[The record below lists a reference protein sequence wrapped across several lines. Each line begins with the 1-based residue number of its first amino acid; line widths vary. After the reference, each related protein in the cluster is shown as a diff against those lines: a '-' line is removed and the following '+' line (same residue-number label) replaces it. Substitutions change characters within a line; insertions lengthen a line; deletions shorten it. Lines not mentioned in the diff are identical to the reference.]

1 MLKNILSNWVGIV
14 ILGLIGIVLTP
25 IMVHGL
31 GNLYYGM
38 WILAASI
45 GDYSG
50 LLDLGMRT
58 TIFRFVAYY
67 RGGNQRSDLD
77 QAFATGLV
85 ISTLAML
92 ASFVAVFILSLALP
106 PFFHFTGEDRR
117 IFATLVIL
125 LGSHVAVAFP
135 TQFLSSYLR
144 GLERFDLYNLGL
156 VFAGVLRG
164 IFLITLI
171 KMGYGIIPVGV
182 AAVSVGV
189 IGLGFHWILVKKA
202 DPELRVAL
210 AHLTWAKTKEM
221 LNYGF
226 YSFVT
231 NSGEMLR
238 YYTDS
243 IVIGRVLNVAL
254 ITPFGIATR
263 LIDYFKTVSGGVSG
277 PIMVRLSELSGGGH
291 EEAQRREFLR
301 FTRFSM
307 LLCVFVGGLL
317 ILDGKLVIQIWMG
330 NGFSDSYPILVV
342 LTVAYI
348 VTFGQVPCQLVIF
361 ARGKNH
367 RPISWWTLAEGVA
380 NLALSIYW
388 ARSMGLVGVALGTAV
403 PLMLSKLFIQPWY
416 ALHDLG
422 IRAWDYVLHGLARA
436 SGVGGIFLAVGW
448 FLADRIA
455 VPVNLLGLVAIC
467 SLQSL
472 AFVALFYFLGLHADD
487 RSDLRQRIRRLV
499 SAAGFGKA
507 A

>member
-1 MLKNILSNWVGIV
+1 
-14 ILGLIGIVLTP
+14 
-25 IMVHGL
+25 MVHGL

-92 ASFVAVFILSLALP
+92 ASFVAVFILSLVLP

-125 LGSHVAVAFP
+125 LGSH
-135 TQFLSSYLR
+135 
-144 GLERFDLYNLGL
+144 
-156 VFAGVLRG
+156 
-164 IFLITLI
+164 
-171 KMGYGIIPVGV
+171 IPVAA
-182 AAVSVGV
+182 AAVTVGV

-221 LNYGF
+221 LSYGF

-277 PIMVRLSELSGGGH
+277 PIMVRLSELSGGGNV
-291 EEAQRREFLR
+291 EAQRREFLR

-330 NGFSDSYPILVV
+330 NGFSDSYAILVV

-367 RPISWWTLAEGVA
+367 RPISWWTLVEGVA
-380 NLALSIYW
+380 NLALSVYW

-436 SGVGGIFLAVGW
+436 TGVGGIFLAAGW

-455 VPVNLLGLVAIC
+455 VPVNLFGLVAIC

-472 AFVALFYFLGLHADD
+472 AFVALFYFLGLHAED
-487 RSDLRQRIRRLV
+487 RSDLRQRIRRLA
-499 SAAGFGKA
+499 SAVGFGKA

>member
-1 MLKNILSNWVGIV
+1 VLKNILSNWVGIV
-14 ILGLIGIVLTP
+14 ILGMIGIFLTP
-25 IMVHGL
+25 IMVHGV

-67 RGGNQRSDLD
+67 RGGNQRSALD
-77 QAFATGLV
+77 QAFATGLA
-85 ISTLAML
+85 ISMLAML
-92 ASFVAVFILSLALP
+92 ASFIGVYILSLVLP

-135 TQFLSSYLR
+135 SQFFSSYLR

-156 VFAGVLRG
+156 VLSGVLRG
-164 IFLITLI
+164 IFLIGLI

-182 AAVSVGV
+182 AALTVGV
-189 IGLGFHWILVKKA
+189 IGLGFHWILVKRA
-202 DPELRVAL
+202 DPELRLAL
-210 AHLTWAKTKEM
+210 AHLTWVKTKEM

-254 ITPFGIATR
+254 ITQFGIATR
-263 LIDYFKTVSGGVSG
+263 LMDYFKTVSGGVSG
-277 PIMVRLSELSGGGH
+277 PIMVRLSELSGAGH
-291 EEAQRREFLR
+291 DEAQRREFLR

-307 LLCVFVGGLL
+307 LLCALVGGLL

-330 NGFSDSYPILVV
+330 NGFADSYPILVV

-348 VTFGQVPCQLVIF
+348 VTFGQVPCQLVVF
-361 ARGKNH
+361 ARGNNH
-367 RPISWWTLAEGVA
+367 KTISWWTLAEGVV
-380 NLALSIYW
+380 NLVLSVYW
-388 ARSMGLVGVALGTAV
+388 ARTMGLVGVALGTAV
-403 PLMLSKLFIQPWY
+403 PLMVSKLFIQPWY

-436 SGVGGIFLAVGW
+436 TGVGGIFLAAGW
-448 FLADRIA
+448 FIADRIA
-455 VPVNLLGLVAIC
+455 VPVNFLGLVEIC

-472 AFVALFYFLGLHADD
+472 VFVALIYLLGLHADD
-487 RSDLRQRIRRLV
+487 RSDLRQRMRRLA
-499 SAAGFGKA
+499 SALRFGKA

>member
-14 ILGLIGIVLTP
+14 ILGVIGIVLTP

-67 RGGNQRSDLD
+67 RGGNQRSALD
-77 QAFATGLV
+77 QAFATGLA

-92 ASFVAVFILSLALP
+92 ASLVAVFILSLVLP
-106 PFFHFTGEDRR
+106 PFFHFTGENRR
-117 IFATLVIL
+117 VFAILIIL

-144 GLERFDLYNLGL
+144 GLERFDYYNLGL
-156 VFAGVLRG
+156 VVAGLLRG
-164 IFLITLI
+164 IVLIALI
-171 KMGYGIIPVGV
+171 KMGFGIVPVGV
-182 AAVSVGV
+182 AAVTVGV
-189 IGLGFHWILVKKA
+189 ISLGFHWILIKKA
-202 DPELRVAL
+202 DPELRVEAG
-210 AHLTWAKTKEM
+210 HLTWVKTKEM

-243 IVIGRVLNVAL
+243 IVIGRVLNVAM

-277 PIMVRLSELSGGGH
+277 PIMVRLSELSGAGH
-291 EEAQRREFLR
+291 EESSRREFLR

-307 LLCVFVGGLL
+307 LICFFVGGLL
-317 ILDGKLVIQIWMG
+317 ILDGRLVVQIWMG
-330 NGFSDSYPILVV
+330 NGFSESYPIMVV

-348 VTFGQVPCQLVIF
+348 VTFGQVPCQLIVF
-361 ARGKNH
+361 ARGKHH
-367 RPISWWTLAEGVA
+367 RAISWWTLAEGVA
-380 NLALSIYW
+380 NLVLSIYW
-388 ARSMGLVGVALGTAV
+388 ARTMGLVGVALGTAV

-416 ALHDLG
+416 ALRDLG

-436 SGVGGIFLAVGW
+436 TGVGGIFLAVGW

-472 AFVALFYFLGLHADD
+472 VFVALVYLLGLHAED
-487 RSDLRQRIRRLV
+487 RTDLRQRLRRL
-499 SAAGFGKA
+499 AAAVGFGKA

>member
-14 ILGLIGIVLTP
+14 VLGIIGVILTP

-67 RGGNQRSDLD
+67 RGGSQRGELN
-77 QAFATGLV
+77 QAFATGLA
-85 ISTLAML
+85 ISTIAML
-92 ASFVAVFILSLALP
+92 ASFVAVFILSFVLP
-106 PFFHFTGEDRR
+106 PFFHFSGEDRR
-117 IFATLVIL
+117 VFAILIIL

-144 GLERFDLYNLGL
+144 GLERFDYYNLGL
-156 VFAGVLRG
+156 VVAGLLRG
-164 IFLITLI
+164 IFLIALI
-171 KMGYGIIPVGV
+171 KMGYGIIPVGA
-182 AAVSVGV
+182 AAVTVGV
-189 IGLGFHWILVKKA
+189 IGLAFHWILVKKA
-202 DPELRVAL
+202 DPELRLEV
-210 AHLTWAKTKEM
+210 AHLTWGKTKEM

-243 IVIGRVLNVAL
+243 IVIGRVLSVAL

-307 LLCVFVGGLL
+307 LLCFFVGGLL
-317 ILDGKLVIQIWMG
+317 ILDGRLVVQIWMG
-330 NGFSDSYPILVV
+330 NGFSDSYPILAV

-348 VTFGQVPCQLVIF
+348 VTFGQVPCQLIVF
-361 ARGKNH
+361 ARGNNH
-367 RPISWWTLAEGVA
+367 RAISWWTLVEGVA
-380 NLALSIYW
+380 NLVLSIYW
-388 ARSMGLVGVALGTAV
+388 ARTMGLVGVALGTAV
-403 PLMLSKLFIQPWY
+403 PLMVSKLFIQPWY
-416 ALHDLG
+416 ALRDL
-422 IRAWDYVLHGLARA
+422 RLSAWTYIWHGLARA
-436 SGVGGIFLAVGW
+436 TGVGVIFLALGW
-448 FLADRIA
+448 LLAAKIA
-455 VPVNLLGLVAIC
+455 LPVNMLGLVVIC
-467 SLQSL
+467 SLQSVVFFL
-472 AFVALFYFLGLHADD
+472 LVYFFGLHSED
-487 RSDLRQRIRRLV
+487 RSDMQQRIRRLA
-499 SAAGFGKA
+499 SAIGVRKA

>member
-1 MLKNILSNWVGIV
+1 
-14 ILGLIGIVLTP
+14 
-25 IMVHGL
+25 
-31 GNLYYGM
+31 
-38 WILAASI
+38 
-45 GDYSG
+45 
-50 LLDLGMRT
+50 LGMRT

-67 RGGNQRSDLD
+67 RGGNQRSALD
-77 QAFATGLV
+77 QAFATGLA

-92 ASFVAVFILSLALP
+92 ASWVAVFILSLVLP
-106 PFFHFTGEDRR
+106 PFFHFTGENRR
-117 IFATLVIL
+117 VFAILVIL

-144 GLERFDLYNLGL
+144 GLERFDYYNLGL
-156 VFAGVLRG
+156 VVAGLLRG
-164 IFLITLI
+164 IVLIALI
-171 KMGYGIIPVGV
+171 KMGFGIVPVGV
-182 AAVSVGV
+182 AAVTVGV
-189 IGLGFHWILVKKA
+189 ISLGFHWLLVKKA
-202 DPELRVAL
+202 DPDMRL
-210 AHLTWAKTKEM
+210 AMTHLTWVKTKEM

-263 LIDYFKTVSGGVSG
+263 LIGVSG

-291 EEAQRREFLR
+291 EESSRREFLR

-307 LLCVFVGGLL
+307 LICFFVGGLL
-317 ILDGKLVIQIWMG
+317 ILDGRLVVQIWMG
-330 NGFSDSYPILVV
+330 NGFSDSYPIMVV

-348 VTFGQVPCQLVIF
+348 VTFGQVPCQLIVF
-361 ARGKNH
+361 ARGKHH
-367 RPISWWTLAEGVA
+367 RAISWWTLAEGAA
-380 NLALSIYW
+380 NLVLSIYW
-388 ARSMGLVGVALGTAV
+388 ARTMGLVGVALGTAV
-403 PLMLSKLFIQPWY
+403 PLMVSKLFIQPWY
-416 ALHDLG
+416 ALHDLD

-436 SGVGGIFLAVGW
+436 TGVGGIFLAAGW

-455 VPVNLLGLVAIC
+455 VPVNLLGLVAIS

-472 AFVALFYFLGLHADD
+472 VFVVVVYFMGLHAED
-487 RSDLRQRIRRLV
+487 RSDLRQRMRRLA
-499 SAAGFGKA
+499 SAVGFGKA

>member
-1 MLKNILSNWVGIV
+1 MLKNILSNWVGIIVLGV
-14 ILGLIGIVLTP
+14 IGVILTP

-67 RGGNQRSDLD
+67 RGGAQRGELN
-77 QAFATGLV
+77 QAFATGLA

-92 ASFVAVFILSLALP
+92 ASFVAVFILSLVLP
-106 PFFHFTGEDRR
+106 PFFRFTGEDRR
-117 IFATLVIL
+117 IFSILVIL

-144 GLERFDLYNLGL
+144 GLERFDYYNLGL
-156 VFAGVLRG
+156 VVAGLLRG
-164 IFLITLI
+164 IFLIALI
-171 KMGYGIIPVGV
+171 KMGYGVIPVGV
-182 AAVSVGV
+182 AAVTVGV

-202 DPELRVAL
+202 DPELHLEV
-210 AHLTWAKTKEM
+210 AHLTRAKTKEM

-243 IVIGRVLNVAL
+243 IVIGRILNVAL

-307 LLCVFVGGLL
+307 LLCFFVGGLL
-317 ILDGKLVIQIWMG
+317 ILDGRLVVQVWMG

-342 LTVAYI
+342 LTLAYI
-348 VTFGQVPCQLVIF
+348 VTFGQVPCQLVVF

-367 RPISWWTLAEGVA
+367 RAISWWTLVEGVA
-380 NLALSIYW
+380 NLVLSVYW
-388 ARSMGLVGVALGTAV
+388 ARTMGLVGVALGTAV
-403 PLMLSKLFIQPWY
+403 PLVISKLFIQPWY
-416 ALHDLG
+416 ALRDLSLST
-422 IRAWDYVLHGLARA
+422 WTYLWHGLARA
-436 SGVGGIFLAVGW
+436 TGVGGIFLAAGW
-448 FLADRIA
+448 LLAAKIP
-455 VPVNLLGLVAIC
+455 VPVNMMGLVGIC
-467 SLQSL
+467 SLQS
-472 AFVALFYFLGLHADD
+472 ALFFLLVYSLGLHAED
-487 RSDLRQRIRRLV
+487 RADLRQRVVRLAA
-499 SAAGFGKA
+499 AAGFGKA